1 MGGGGGVSIP
11 GTFRIATDRTVC
23 QYILLDL
30 LFFLYISVV
39 RLYLLFLSR
48 CLLYFMNSLKSDI

>member
-23 QYILLDL
+23 QYVFLDL
-30 LFFLYISVV
+30 LFFSIYFCGELIFAIF
-39 RLYLLFLSR
+39 LLMVALFQE
-48 CLLYFMNSLKSDI
+48 

>member
-23 QYILLDL
+23 QYIFPDL
-30 LFFLYISVV
+30 LFFSIYFYGEIIFAIF
-39 RLYLLFLSR
+39 LLMFAL
-48 CLLYFMNSLKSDI
+48 FHE

>member
-30 LFFLYISVV
+30 LFFSIYFCGEIIFAIS
-39 RLYLLFLSR
+39 LSLFAL
-48 CLLYFMNSLKSDI
+48 FHE